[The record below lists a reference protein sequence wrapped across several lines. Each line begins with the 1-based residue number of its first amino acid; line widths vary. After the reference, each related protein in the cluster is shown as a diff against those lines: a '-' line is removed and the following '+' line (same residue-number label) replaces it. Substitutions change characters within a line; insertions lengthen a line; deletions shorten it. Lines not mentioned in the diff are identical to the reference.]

1 MLLTAALA
9 ATGRPRKTLVPGPV
23 SKGYVS
29 QCRGCRARRLQSL
42 DGSPPGR
49 SGDSAVSRM
58 AI

>member
-1 MLLTAALA
+1 
-9 ATGRPRKTLVPGPV
+9 LVPGPV